1 MSANPFSRTANA
13 AAALS
18 VLSAA
23 MILPLSFTGGVAT
36 TPAIGHELGGS
47 ALSLAWLTNGFML
60 TFGSS
65 LLAAGVMADLTGRK
79 RIFTGGLMLFFVSCL
94 AVCLATSTA
103 TIGVLRAVQGV
114 AAAMTLAG
122 GSAMLAQL
130 FEGQA
135 RTRVFSVLGTM
146 FGAGLAFGP
155 LLAGLIIDHDGWR
168 CLYALLAA
176 LAGLCA
182 LTGAIFLPPA
192 VKTSGGQADVPG
204 LALFSVCLVCFTVA
218 LLAIPPLGV
227 TSWPVLALLGASLAA
242 AKGVIVRCRRATHPV
257 FDLAL
262 LRNARFAGVLLLPL
276 ATCCCYVVWL
286 ILLPLRFTGA
296 EALSETRSA
305 LYMLALTLP
314 VLLLPGVA
322 ALLTR
327 WFSAAS
333 LAAGGLLVAAIG
345 LVLLGVALQ
354 GNSDGRLIMALVV
367 TGCGSAL
374 PWGLMDGLAVS
385 GVPAQKAGMAA
396 GLFNTVRVAG
406 ESVALVCVMAFLA
419 TASQQALA
427 ATLNGYSPQ
436 TIASAAAWLGAGHLE
451 QAHTLLPGVPLARLH
466 QSLNQAYQ
474 WLCNLLA
481 ILTLLCA
488 ATVWKTLRRH
498 GPPPGR
504 P

>member
-168 CLYALLAA
+168 WLYALLAA

-192 VKTSGGQADVPG
+192 VKTSGGQADIPG

-322 ALLTR
+322 
-327 WFSAAS
+327 
-333 LAAGGLLVAAIG
+333 
-345 LVLLGVALQ
+345 LQ

-374 PWGLMDGLAVS
+374 PWGLMDGLTVS

-427 ATLNGYSPQ
+427 ATLNGYPPQ

-451 QAHTLLPGVPLARLH
+451 QANTLLPGVPLARLH